1 MTLMPSLV
9 PIAAASPRPLFFM
22 VLGNYRLSK
31 TEKNIWRLEAQREA
45 LERNAALMV
54 GAQQSR

>member
-1 MTLMPSLV
+1 
-9 PIAAASPRPLFFM
+9 M